1 MQSKLSRRKFL
12 EVAGATAMATSL
24 AGCFGVGG
32 TSSTSNGG
40 STSTVT
46 VWDIRT
52 GGEKTVVQNAIDAFN
67 KSQTA
72 IKVVPSYFEND
83 PYKQKLQV
91 SMGAKNPPDVF
102 FGWGGGGLKTYI
114 DAGDVYD
121 MTADLNADSAWKNKF
136 FPAILSGATFNGK
149 IYGVPTS
156 GMQTCSFFYNKT
168 MFKQYGLTEPKTWND
183 LIHAIDVLKAN
194 KIIPIALAGASQ
206 WPYLMFAE
214 YLVDR
219 QGGEGV
225 FNAVFNGQKNS
236 WSDPAFIKANQTIQD
251 LVSMGAF
258 GTTYTST
265 TADTNQDVALLYTE
279 KAGMMLQGNWNFSTI
294 QTNKPDFITGGKLGW
309 FPFPTVTGGTGNPA
323 NVYGNPCNFNSI
335 SSTAKS
341 PKNAVA
347 YLKNAVLSDAQ
358 VKGYI
363 AVGDVPPVTGLES
376 QLTSAPNSDW
386 LLYNYNLAKNAP
398 HFQLSWDQAL
408 EPTPAQAVLTNLSQI
423 FLKQITPQ
431 QFSTNMNKTL

>member
-32 TSSTSNGG
+32 STSTSNGG

-121 MTADLNADSAWKNKF
+121 MTADLNADPAWKNKF
-136 FPAILSGATFNGK
+136 FPTILSGATFNGK

-168 MFKQYGLTEPKTWND
+168 MFKQYNITEPKTWND
-183 LIHAIDVLKAN
+183 FIKAVDTLKAN

-219 QGGEGV
+219 QGGDSV
-225 FNAVFNGQKNS
+225 FTSVFNGEANS
-236 WSDPAFIKANQTIQD
+236 WSNPAFIKANQTIQE

-265 TADTNQDVALLYTE
+265 TADTNQDVALLYTG

-294 QTNKPDFITGGKLGW
+294 QTNKPDFITSSLGW
-309 FPFPTVTGGTGNPA
+309 FPFPTVDGGTGNPS

-358 VKGYI
+358 VKGYVG
-363 AVGDVPPVTGLES
+363 VGDVPPVVNLES
-376 QLTSAPNSDW
+376 QLTSAPNSEW
-386 LLYNYNLAKNAP
+386 LLYNYNLAKNAA

-423 FLKQITPQ
+423 FLNKITPQ
-431 QFSTNMNKTL
+431 QFSANMNKTL